1 MIAAPNDQD
10 VKSAKSALV
19 ARITQILEF
28 QLVAMN
34 VVMTVAQLV
43 TYSGA
48 TTIAAVTIVVEI
60 AVVDVTSV
68 ATTIAAVAVTSVAM
82 TIVVETAVVDVTLVA
97 MTDVVEIDAMTT
109 VEVAVTLVATTIA
122 AVEIDAMTT
131 VVEEAVIEEVKEVAN
146 VAVETPRLQLL
157 EATVLPVVHI
167 FNFQHQLL
175 QVVAVKANHALR
187 TSVRLDKYLNIKK
200 TRDFSRVFFICSN

>member
-1 MIAAPNDQD
+1 VETAA
-10 VKSAKSALV
+10 
-19 ARITQILEF
+19 
-28 QLVAMN
+28 
-34 VVMTVAQLV
+34 
-43 TYSGA
+43 
-48 TTIAAVTIVVEI
+48 
-60 AVVDVTSV
+60 VDVTLV

-131 VVEEAVIEEVKEVAN
+131 VVEEAVIEVGKEVAN

-175 QVVAVKANHALR
+175 QDVAVRENHALR
-187 TSVRLDKYLNIKK
+187 TSVLLDKYLNTKK

>member
-1 MIAAPNDQD
+1 M
-10 VKSAKSALV
+10 
-19 ARITQILEF
+19 
-28 QLVAMN
+28 
-34 VVMTVAQLV
+34 
-43 TYSGA
+43 
-48 TTIAAVTIVVEI
+48 TIVVET
-60 AVVDVTSV
+60 AAVDVTLV

-82 TIVVETAVVDVTLVA
+82 TIVVETAAVAVTLVA
-97 MTDVVEIDAMTT
+97 MTDAVEIVAMTI
-109 VEVAVTLVATTIA
+109 VEVDVTLVATTIA
-122 AVEIDAMTT
+122 AVEIVAMTT

-175 QVVAVKANHALR
+175 QDVAVRENHALR
-187 TSVRLDKYLNIKK
+187 TSVLLDKYLNIKK